1 MSPRQAIASR
11 RAAAE
16 MNLGRLLTLASA
28 PPGLVVA
35 ALAGEAVGVA
45 QRALPPEGAAAAAL
59 ADLPGVAVWI
69 WPATTPPE
77 DIGRDLA
84 AARAALGQDA
94 RAVVVLRPK
103 ARVLSAPFQGE
114 VGAEVEGVDAV
125 PLIRAVSGLDDGEL
139 VRGVDVPWSSEAEAR
154 VATAGFTAHAPG
166 D

>member
-1 MSPRQAIASR
+1 MSQRQATASR

-16 MNLGRLLTLASA
+16 MNLGRLLALAGA

-35 ALAGEAVGVA
+35 ALAAEAVGVA
-45 QRALPPEGAAAAAL
+45 QRALPPEGAAAAAI
-59 ADLPGVAVWI
+59 ADLPGVVLWV
-69 WPATTPPE
+69 WPAATAPE
-77 DIGRDLA
+77 DVGRDLA
-84 AARAALGQDA
+84 GARAALGQDA

-125 PLIRAVSGLDDGEL
+125 PLIRAVSSLDEGEM
-139 VRGVDVPWSSEAEAR
+139 VRGVDVPWSSEAETR
-154 VATAGFTAHAPG
+154 VTTAGFTPHAPG

>member
-16 MNLGRLLTLASA
+16 TNLGRLLALASA

-35 ALAGEAVGVA
+35 ALAGDTVGVA
-45 QRALPPEGAAAAAL
+45 QRALPPEGAAAAAV
-59 ADLPGVAVWI
+59 ADLPGVTLWV

-77 DIGRDLA
+77 HVGRDLA
-84 AARAALGQDA
+84 DARAVIGEDT

-114 VGAEVEGVDAV
+114 VGAEVEGIDAV
-125 PLIRAVSGLDDGEL
+125 PLIRAVSGLDEGEL
-139 VRGVDVPWSSEAEAR
+139 VRGIDVPWSTEAEAR
-154 VATAGFTAHAPG
+154 IATAGFTAHAPG